1 MNEEAKK
8 KLLRMIPHALYVLTS
23 RSGDKIA
30 AATVSWVTQAS
41 FQPPLLAVGL
51 KKDSFTYLVVR
62 EAGGFALNFLGEE
75 QKEKAQ
81 SFFKHLE
88 PMGDTLGGESFT
100 PSPSLGFPVFNS
112 MAGFAE
118 CKVLETVDQ
127 GDHLVVVAE
136 VLEASLGDARGI
148 LLLSSTGWNYGG

>member
-51 KKDSFTYLVVR
+51 KKDSFTHQVVR
-62 EAGGFALNFLGEE
+62 EAGGFALNFLGEG

-88 PMGDTLGGESFT
+88 PVGNTLSGENFT
-100 PSPSLGFPVFNS
+100 ASPSFGFPVFNG
-112 MAGFAE
+112 MAGFVE
-118 CKVLETVDQ
+118 CRVLEAVDR

-136 VLEASLGDARGI
+136 VLEASLGTAPGL
-148 LLLSSTGWNYGG
+148 LLLSSTGWSYGG